1 MTPNA
6 YFQLP
11 DRSLIHLG
19 HIISVLPF
27 NGPAKPHIIICYG
40 LHNTNNATIYT
51 ETNEHR
57 DQIVADITAA
67 MKEYGSQV
75 KSLTSNL

>member
-1 MTPNA
+1 MTSNA

-11 DRSLIHLG
+11 DGSLIHLG

-27 NGPAKPHIIICYG
+27 NGPPKPNVIVYYG

-75 KSLTSNL
+75 KSIPSNP